1 MDAISMDTAETFV
14 KEVMATPSIST
25 KAVVHDVDL
34 GENNR
39 FRERL
44 SSNKRSA
51 DEVTEN
57 NSEDES
63 AMTKK
68 TRCGPTYSNESESPV
83 SNINYIETGEILS
96 AIHNLGKMINTRID
110 NLEDSLSD
118 RIKGIVQHEM
128 SDMKADIDCEISEL
142 ETKILKLEN
151 EKLESNRTLTHYVH
165 ELIETMS
172 AKLPMELDSI
182 VIKNMPELASE
193 ENDNRVTINRVTKL
207 FKEGL
212 KLPNINIINADRKK
226 TSSHKPG
233 VIVVQLQDS
242 AQKKLVLETKSK
254 LNTNKQFDKIYI
266 ESSMSTAELKTQSS
280 LITLVKELSNQDS
293 YFVKDI
299 KSCLIDL
306 YGRTMINLYVII

>member
-68 TRCGPTYSNESESPV
+68 TRCGPTYSNKSESPV

-128 SDMKADIDCEISEL
+128 SDMKADIDSEISEL

-151 EKLESNRTLTHYVH
+151 EKLESDRTLTHYVQ
-165 ELIETMS
+165 E
-172 AKLPMELDSI
+172 
-182 VIKNMPELASE
+182 
-193 ENDNRVTINRVTKL
+193 
-207 FKEGL
+207 
-212 KLPNINIINADRKK
+212 
-226 TSSHKPG
+226 
-233 VIVVQLQDS
+233 
-242 AQKKLVLETKSK
+242 
-254 LNTNKQFDKIYI
+254 
-266 ESSMSTAELKTQSS
+266 
-280 LITLVKELSNQDS
+280 
-293 YFVKDI
+293 
-299 KSCLIDL
+299 
-306 YGRTMINLYVII
+306 